1 MKVELTR
8 QGRLEREHM
17 RDNLTY
23 LVLLLDKSGS
33 MSAVTDATI
42 EGTNSFINKQK
53 QQPGEAVLHVV
64 QFDDVLET
72 SHNYVDLKK
81 APLLNHYNY
90 VPRGGTALLDAIGRT
105 IDAVGM
111 KLASLP
117 ESERPGKV
125 IFLIQTDGA
134 ENRSRN
140 FTYEQIQDKIKHQ
153 TDVYKW
159 DFVFLGANQDA
170 IASASS
176 IGISAGKSL
185 SYTGTSIGTQIAFN
199 TLESYTSTTRGVK
212 GAGAM
217 KSVTFSQADR
227 DANKLP

>member
-1 MKVELTR
+1 
-8 QGRLEREHM
+8 M
-17 RDNLTY
+17 RNDLTY
-23 LVLLLDKSGS
+23 LVLILDKSGS
-33 MSAVTDATI
+33 MRDVTDATI
-42 EGTNSFINKQK
+42 SGTNSYFNKQK
-53 QQPGEAVLHVV
+53 EQPGEAVLHVV

-72 SHNYVDLKK
+72 SHSYVDLKV
-81 APLLNHYNY
+81 AVPLSRDNY
-90 VPRGGTALLDAIGRT
+90 QPRGGTALLDAIGHT
-105 IDAVGM
+105 IDAVGL

-125 IFLIQTDGA
+125 VFLIQTDGE
-134 ENRSRN
+134 ENRSFN
-140 FTYEQIQDKIKHQ
+140 FTYQQIQNKIKHQ

-170 IASASS
+170 IASAGA

-185 SYTGTSIGTQIAFN
+185 SYAGTASGTQVAFN
-199 TLESYTSTTRGVK
+199 TLESYTTSVRGVK

-217 KSVTFSQADR
+217 ASVTFTQEDR